1 MKKSIFAFIGMV
13 LLSLSCGKTTE
24 SGCVPA
30 TTASE
35 NAAMVAYCTANSITY
50 TTHTSGILYEI
61 VSPGTGVNPSLSSTV
76 SCLYTGKLM
85 NGTIFDAATSN
96 PATFPLANVI
106 EGWKIAI
113 PLIKTGGRIKMVI
126 PSALAYSCVG
136 TNGIAGNSPL
146 FFDVTLVQVR

>member
-1 MKKSIFAFIGMV
+1 MRKSIFAFIGMV
-13 LLSLSCGKTTE
+13 LLSLSCGKTADT
-24 SGCVPA
+24 GCTPA
-30 TTASE
+30 TIASE
-35 NAAMVAYCTANSITY
+35 NTVMVAYCTANGINY
-50 TTHTSGILYEI
+50 TTHASGILYEI
-61 VSPGTGVNPSLSSTV
+61 VTPGTGINPTLSSTV

-96 PATFPLANVI
+96 PATFPLSNVI

-126 PSALAYSCVG
+126 PSALSYSCVG

>member
-1 MKKSIFAFIGMV
+1 MRKSIFAFVLMV
-13 LLSLSCGKTTE
+13 FVSLSCGKTADT
-24 SGCVPA
+24 GCTPL
-30 TTASE
+30 TPASE
-35 NAAMVAYCTANSITY
+35 KTSLIAYCTSNSITY
-50 TTHTSGILYEI
+50 TEHPSGILYEI

-76 SCLYTGKLM
+76 SCYYTGKLM
-85 NGTIFDAATSN
+85 NGTTFDAATSN

>member
-1 MKKSIFAFIGMV
+1 MKKSVFAFIGLV
-13 LLSLSCGKTTE
+13 LLSLSCGKTTD
-24 SGCVPA
+24 SGCVPVL
-30 TTASE
+30 
-35 NAAMVAYCTANSITY
+35 AAVEKVAMIAYCTANSINY
-50 TTHTSGILYEI
+50 TEHPSGILYEI
-61 VSPGTGVNPSLSSTV
+61 VSAGTGTAPTLASTV

-85 NGTIFDAATSN
+85 TGVTFDAATSN

-113 PLIKTGGRIKMVI
+113 PLLKTGGRIKMVI

-136 TNGIAGNSPL
+136 SGSIGPNSPL

>member
-1 MKKSIFAFIGMV
+1 M
-13 LLSLSCGKTTE
+13 SLSCGKTADT
-24 SGCVPA
+24 GCTPA
-30 TTASE
+30 TPASE
-35 NAAMVAYCTANSITY
+35 KTAMIAYCTANSINY
-50 TTHTSGILYEI
+50 TEHASGILYEI
-61 VSPGTGVNPSLSSTV
+61 VSPGTGIYPSLSSTV

-113 PLIKTGGRIKMVI
+113 PFLKTGGKIKMVI

-136 TNGIAGNSPL
+136 TNGITGNSPL
-146 FFDVTLVQVR
+146 FFEVTLVQVR

>member
-1 MKKSIFAFIGMV
+1 MRKSIFAFIGIV
-13 LLSLSCGKTTE
+13 LLSLSCGKTAD
-24 SGCVPA
+24 SGCTPA
-30 TTASE
+30 TPASE
-35 NAAMVAYCTANSITY
+35 KTAMIAYCTANSINY
-50 TTHTSGILYEI
+50 TEHPSGILYEI
-61 VSPGTGVNPSLSSTV
+61 ISAGTGINPSISSTV

-106 EGWKIAI
+106 EGWKIGI
-113 PLIKTGGRIKMVI
+113 PLLKTGGRIKMVI